1 MSENNSDENYLQ
13 LRELLSETLIR
24 DVIIFIILYL
34 FVLAQSWEN
43 LFLLL
48 FPIITF
54 AYSVFFR
61 IINTNKWRTTSNSTL
76 ITYNPIG
83 LEKKH
88 ANRLYFTALLQL
100 ILLFWIGAESYYHP
114 QLIQSYDLFFNIIF
128 NFLYTFGFY
137 WILIDVWNYSKI
149 VIGLKNNNYKLNTQ
163 AQNNI
168 LLKSD
173 LDRVISHLNLKSFKI
188 FSVINLSTFIFLN
201 ILNISFALFIDNTFS
216 IFSYNL
222 PGTGIEGSLP
232 LNLSVISFL
241 IIIISPLVVSF
252 LLILIYKDLNNINR
266 AEFEK
271 LLEELSEEDRKNIIE
286 NLTKINK
293 KFNRDLARE

>member
-1 MSENNSDENYLQ
+1 MSENNSDENYLL
-13 LRELLSETLIR
+13 LRELLNETLLR
-24 DVIIFIILYL
+24 DIIIFIILYL

-61 IINTNKWRTTSNSTL
+61 IINTNKWRTTSNSTQ

-88 ANRLYFTALLQL
+88 ANRLFFTAILQL

-114 QLIQSYDLFFNIIF
+114 QLIQSYDLFFNVIF

-137 WILIDVWNYSKI
+137 WILSDVWNYSKI
-149 VIGLKNNNYKLNTQ
+149 VIRLKNNRLNTQ
-163 AQNNI
+163 AQNNV

-173 LDRVISHLNLKSFKI
+173 LDKVISHLKLKRFKI
-188 FSVINLSTFIFLN
+188 VSIVNLSTFIFLN
-201 ILNISFALFIDNTFS
+201 ILNIIFILFIDNTFS
-216 IFSYNL
+216 RFSYYL
-222 PGTGIEGSLP
+222 PGTGVEGLIL
-232 LNLSVISFL
+232 LNISVISFL
-241 IIIISPLVVSF
+241 IVVISPIVASF
-252 LLILIYKDLNNINR
+252 LLIFIYKDLNNINHTD
-266 AEFEK
+266 FENLLKK
-271 LLEELSEEDRKNIIE
+271 LPEENRKNIID

-293 KFNRDLARE
+293 KFNRDLGRE

>member
-1 MSENNSDENYLQ
+1 MSENNSDENYLL
-13 LRELLSETLIR
+13 LRELLKEPFFR
-24 DVIIFIILYL
+24 DLFIFIILYL
-34 FVLAQSWEN
+34 FVLVQSWEN

-61 IINTNKWRTTSNSTL
+61 IINTNKWRTTSNSTE
-76 ITYNPIG
+76 IIYNPIG

-88 ANRLYFTALLQL
+88 ANRLFFTAILQL

-149 VIGLKNNNYKLNTQ
+149 VIRLKNNRLSTQ
-163 AQNNI
+163 AQNNT

-173 LDRVISHLNLKSFKI
+173 LDKVISHLKLKSFKI
-188 FSVINLSTFIFLN
+188 ISIVNLSTFIFLN
-201 ILNISFALFIDNTFS
+201 VLNISFTLYIDNPFS
-216 IFSYNL
+216 CFSYYL

-232 LNLSVISFL
+232 LKISIISFL
-241 IIIISPLVVSF
+241 IVIISPLEASF
-252 LLILIYKDLNNINR
+252 LLIFIYKDLNNINH
-266 AEFEK
+266 AEFEYLLKK
-271 LLEELSEEDRKNIIE
+271 LPEENRKNIIE

-293 KFNRDLARE
+293 KFNRDLVRE

>member
-1 MSENNSDENYLQ
+1 MSEKNSDESYL
-13 LRELLSETLIR
+13 LLSELLSETLLR
-24 DVIIFIILYL
+24 DIITFIILYL

-61 IINTNKWRTTSNSTL
+61 IINTNKWRTTSNSTQ

-88 ANRLYFTALLQL
+88 ANRLFFTSILQL

-114 QLIQSYDLFFNIIF
+114 QLIQYYDLFFNIIF

-149 VIGLKNNNYKLNTQ
+149 VIRLRNNKLSTQ
-163 AQNNI
+163 AQNNT

-173 LDRVISHLNLKSFKI
+173 LDKVISHLKLKNFKI
-188 FSVINLSTFIFLN
+188 VSIINFSTFIFLN
-201 ILNISFALFIDNTFS
+201 ILNISFILFIDNTVS
-216 IFSYNL
+216 RFSYYL

-232 LNLSVISFL
+232 LSISVISFL
-241 IIIISPLVVSF
+241 IIIISPLVSSF
-252 LLILIYKDLNNINR
+252 LLIFIYKDLNNFNHADFENLLKKLPEENR
-266 AEFEK
+266 K
-271 LLEELSEEDRKNIIE
+271 DIIE

-293 KFNRDLARE
+293 KFNREFARE

>member
-1 MSENNSDENYLQ
+1 MSEKNSDENYLL
-13 LRELLSETLIR
+13 LRELLNETLLR
-24 DVIIFIILYL
+24 DIIIFIILYL
-34 FVLAQSWEN
+34 FILAQSWEN

-61 IINTNKWRTTSNSTL
+61 IINTNKWRTTSNSTQ

-88 ANRLYFTALLQL
+88 ANRLFFTAILQL

-137 WILIDVWNYSKI
+137 WILIDVWNHSKI
-149 VIGLKNNNYKLNTQ
+149 VIRLKNNKLSTQ
-163 AQNNI
+163 AQNNT

-173 LDRVISHLNLKSFKI
+173 LDKVISHLKLKSFKI
-188 FSVINLSTFIFLN
+188 VSIVNLSTFIFLN
-201 ILNISFALFIDNTFS
+201 VLNISFTLFIDNTFS
-216 IFSYNL
+216 RFSYYL

-232 LNLSVISFL
+232 LNISIISFL
-241 IIIISPLVVSF
+241 IVIISPLIASF
-252 LLILIYKDLNNINR
+252 LLIFIYKDLNNIDHAN
-266 AEFEK
+266 
-271 LLEELSEEDRKNIIE
+271 LENLMKELPEENRKNMIE

-293 KFNRDLARE
+293 KFYRDLARE

>member
-1 MSENNSDENYLQ
+1 MSEKNSDENYLL
-13 LRELLSETLIR
+13 LRELLNETLLR
-24 DVIIFIILYL
+24 DIIIFVILYL
-34 FVLAQSWEN
+34 FVLTQSWEN

-61 IINTNKWRTTSNSTL
+61 IINTNKWRTTLNNTQ

-88 ANRLYFTALLQL
+88 ANRLFFTAILQL

-137 WILIDVWNYSKI
+137 WILTDVWNYSKI
-149 VIGLKNNNYKLNTQ
+149 RIRLKNNDLSTQ
-163 AQNNI
+163 AQNNT

-173 LDRVISHLNLKSFKI
+173 LDKVISHLKLKSFKI
-188 FSVINLSTFIFLN
+188 VNIVNLSTFIFLN
-201 ILNISFALFIDNTFS
+201 ILNISFVLFIDNTFS
-216 IFSYNL
+216 RFSYYL

-232 LNLSVISFL
+232 LNIFITSFL
-241 IIIISPLVVSF
+241 IVIISPLVASF
-252 LLILIYKDLNNINR
+252 LLIIIYKDLNNKNH
-266 AEFEK
+266 ADFENFLKK
-271 LLEELSEEDRKNIIE
+271 LPEENRKNIIE

-293 KFNRDLARE
+293 KFNRDLSRE

>member
-1 MSENNSDENYLQ
+1 MSENNSDENYLL
-13 LRELLSETLIR
+13 LRELLNETFFRDLI
-24 DVIIFIILYL
+24 VFIILYL
-34 FVLAQSWEN
+34 FVLAQYWEN

-61 IINTNKWRTTSNSTL
+61 IINTNKWRTTSNSTQ

-88 ANRLYFTALLQL
+88 ANRLFFTAILQL

-114 QLIQSYDLFFNIIF
+114 QLVQSYDLFFNIIF

-149 VIGLKNNNYKLNTQ
+149 LIRLKNNKLSTQ
-163 AQNNI
+163 AQNNT

-173 LDRVISHLNLKSFKI
+173 LDKVISHLKLKSFKI
-188 FSVINLSTFIFLN
+188 VSIVNLSTFIFLN
-201 ILNISFALFIDNTFS
+201 ILNISFTLFIDNTFLR
-216 IFSYNL
+216 FSYYL

-241 IIIISPLVVSF
+241 IIIISPLVASY
-252 LLILIYKDLNNINR
+252 LLIFIYKDLNNINH
-266 AEFEK
+266 ADFENFLKK
-271 LLEELSEEDRKNIIE
+271 LPEENRKNIIE

>member
-1 MSENNSDENYLQ
+1 MSENNSDEKFLL
-13 LRELLSETLIR
+13 LRELLNETLLR
-24 DVIIFIILYL
+24 DIIVFIILYL
-34 FVLAQSWEN
+34 FVLAQSWKN
-43 LFLLL
+43 LFLIL

-61 IINTNKWRTTSNSTL
+61 IINTNKWRTTSNNTP

-88 ANRLYFTALLQL
+88 ANRLFFTAILQL

-137 WILIDVWNYSKI
+137 WILTDVWNYSKI
-149 VIGLKNNNYKLNTQ
+149 IIRLKNNDLSTQ
-163 AQNNI
+163 AQNNT

-173 LDRVISHLNLKSFKI
+173 LDKVISHLKLKSFKI
-188 FSVINLSTFIFLN
+188 VIIVNLSTFIFLN
-201 ILNISFALFIDNTFS
+201 ILNISFVLFIDNTFS
-216 IFSYNL
+216 KFPYYL

-232 LNLSVISFL
+232 LNIFVTSFL
-241 IIIISPLVVSF
+241 IVIISPLVASF
-252 LLILIYKDLNNINR
+252 LLIIIYKDLNNKNH
-266 AEFEK
+266 ADFEN
-271 LLEELSEEDRKNIIE
+271 LLKDLPEEIHKNIIE
-286 NLTKINK
+286 KLTKINK

>member
-1 MSENNSDENYLQ
+1 MSEKNSDENYLL
-13 LRELLSETLIR
+13 LRELLNETLLR
-24 DVIIFIILYL
+24 DIIIFVILYL
-34 FVLAQSWEN
+34 FVLTQSWEN

-61 IINTNKWRTTSNSTL
+61 IINTNKWRTTLNNTQ

-88 ANRLYFTALLQL
+88 ANRLFFTAILQL

-137 WILIDVWNYSKI
+137 WILTDVWNYSKI
-149 VIGLKNNNYKLNTQ
+149 SIRLKNNDLSTQ
-163 AQNNI
+163 AQNNT

-173 LDRVISHLNLKSFKI
+173 LDKVISHLKLKSFKI
-188 FSVINLSTFIFLN
+188 VNIVNLSTFIFLN
-201 ILNISFALFIDNTFS
+201 ILNISFVLFIDNTFS
-216 IFSYNL
+216 RFSYYL

-232 LNLSVISFL
+232 LNIFITSFL
-241 IIIISPLVVSF
+241 IVIISPLVASF
-252 LLILIYKDLNNINR
+252 LLIIIYKDLNNKNH
-266 AEFEK
+266 ADFENFLKK
-271 LLEELSEEDRKNIIE
+271 LPEENRKNIIE

-293 KFNRDLARE
+293 KFNRDLSRE

>member
-1 MSENNSDENYLQ
+1 MSENNSDENYLL
-13 LRELLSETLIR
+13 LRELLNETFFRDLI
-24 DVIIFIILYL
+24 VFIILYL

-61 IINTNKWRTTSNSTL
+61 IINTNKWRTTSNSTQ

-88 ANRLYFTALLQL
+88 ANRLFFTAILQL

-114 QLIQSYDLFFNIIF
+114 QLVQSYDLFFNIIF

-149 VIGLKNNNYKLNTQ
+149 LIRLKNNKLSTQ
-163 AQNNI
+163 AQNNT

-173 LDRVISHLNLKSFKI
+173 LDKVISHLKLKSFKI
-188 FSVINLSTFIFLN
+188 VSIVNLSTFIFLN
-201 ILNISFALFIDNTFS
+201 ILNISFTLFIDNTFLR
-216 IFSYNL
+216 FSYYL

-241 IIIISPLVVSF
+241 IVIISPLVASY
-252 LLILIYKDLNNINR
+252 LLIFIYKDLNNINH
-266 AEFEK
+266 ADFENFLKK
-271 LLEELSEEDRKNIIE
+271 LPEENRKNIIE

>member
-1 MSENNSDENYLQ
+1 MSENNSDENYLL
-13 LRELLSETLIR
+13 LRELLNETLLR
-24 DVIIFIILYL
+24 DIIIFVILYL
-34 FVLAQSWEN
+34 FVFAQSWEN

-61 IINTNKWRTTSNSTL
+61 IINTNKWRTTSNSTQ

-88 ANRLYFTALLQL
+88 ANRLFFTAILQL

-137 WILIDVWNYSKI
+137 WILTDVWNHSKI
-149 VIGLKNNNYKLNTQ
+149 VIRLKNNKLSTQ
-163 AQNNI
+163 AQNNTS
-168 LLKSD
+168 LKSD
-173 LDRVISHLNLKSFKI
+173 LDKVISHLKLKSFKI
-188 FSVINLSTFIFLN
+188 VSIVNLSTFIFLN
-201 ILNISFALFIDNTFS
+201 VLNISFTLFIDNTFS
-216 IFSYNL
+216 RFSYYL

-232 LNLSVISFL
+232 LNISVISFL
-241 IIIISPLVVSF
+241 IVIISPLIASF
-252 LLILIYKDLNNINR
+252 LLIFIYKDLNNIDHAN
-266 AEFEK
+266 
-271 LLEELSEEDRKNIIE
+271 LENLMKELPEENRKNMIE

-293 KFNRDLARE
+293 KFYRDLARE